1 MFVVR
6 RLLYVPKMFA
16 RSQTIEGSHESDR
29 ALELGLHIMEF
40 KDEQIASIQ
49 PAVINHSVLTPD
61 L

>member
-1 MFVVR
+1 
-6 RLLYVPKMFA
+6 MFA